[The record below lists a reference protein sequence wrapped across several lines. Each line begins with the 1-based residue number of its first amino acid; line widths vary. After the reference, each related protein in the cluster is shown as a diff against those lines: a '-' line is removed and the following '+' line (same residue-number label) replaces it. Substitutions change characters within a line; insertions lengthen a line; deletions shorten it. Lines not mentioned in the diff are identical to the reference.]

1 MTCKTGGN
9 PINFY
14 RQIKNISYIEAAK
27 ELGARLGIKVEDQKR
42 SSRYDL
48 EYEIMNKANDFFKFT
63 LHNTTEGLKAK
74 EYLIKRGLTEESIN
88 HFEIGLANNDYQS
101 LSKMLV
107 DQAYEP
113 NLLMTLG
120 LSSRSEKN
128 NELYDI
134 FNNRITFPI
143 KDNTL
148 NVIGF
153 SGRSV
158 DPKDNIKY
166 MNSQETPLFRKSD
179 VIYNLYDAQDEIKK
193 LDEVLLFEGFF
204 DVISAHQ
211 IGYKHGV
218 ATMGT
223 ALTESQAKLLRR
235 HAKRVVVI
243 YDGDNAGINATH
255 EAIPKLKRARLDV
268 DILRL
273 PNGMDPDDYIK
284 KNKFEGFKKFF
295 ETNKKDSY
303 RYYYENLLLRLDPN
317 NANSVQAFVRDV
329 NLLFQDASAVVMQM
343 FEPEISKKLG
353 FDFKFSKVDIPSKP
367 LPKAKK
373 TERKQVLNK
382 YINAENDLIFEL
394 LKRKKHLDLI
404 KDSLIPNTYVLLEN
418 YQVLERL
425 VSFYET
431 REFLILSDFMDRL
444 PNNLREHLEKNMK
457 TNFNW
462 QNGITLESDTI
473 KNHLGVVH
481 SYSNERELD
490 ALYEQMDPDN
500 PQESL
505 EILNQINKLK
515 QKMKT
520 NKRRDK

>member
-1 MTCKTGGN
+1 M
-9 PINFY
+9 ISNFL
-14 RQIKNISYIEAAK
+14 K
-27 ELGARLGIKVEDQKR
+27 LR
-42 SSRYDL
+42 SL
-48 EYEIMNKANDFFKFT
+48 
-63 LHNTTEGLKAK
+63 
-74 EYLIKRGLTEESIN
+74 
-88 HFEIGLANNDYQS
+88 
-101 LSKMLV
+101 
-107 DQAYEP
+107 
-113 NLLMTLG
+113 
-120 LSSRSEKN
+120 
-128 NELYDI
+128 
-134 FNNRITFPI
+134 
-143 KDNTL
+143 
-148 NVIGF
+148 
-153 SGRSV
+153 
-158 DPKDNIKY
+158 
-166 MNSQETPLFRKSD
+166 
-179 VIYNLYDAQDEIKK
+179 
-193 LDEVLLFEGFF
+193 
-204 DVISAHQ
+204 
-211 IGYKHGV
+211 
-218 ATMGT
+218 
-223 ALTESQAKLLRR
+223 
-235 HAKRVVVI
+235 
-243 YDGDNAGINATH
+243 
-255 EAIPKLKRARLDV
+255 
-268 DILRL
+268 
-273 PNGMDPDDYIK
+273 
-284 KNKFEGFKKFF
+284 
-295 ETNKKDSY
+295 
-303 RYYYENLLLRLDPN
+303 
-317 NANSVQAFVRDV
+317 
-329 NLLFQDASAVVMQM
+329 
-343 FEPEISKKLG
+343 
-353 FDFKFSKVDIPSKP
+353 SKP
-367 LPKAKK
+367 LPEAKK